1 MKKLTPHHNQI
12 IEYLQD
18 GELKCMANGN
28 FYMKDDRTR
37 ISELRDMG
45 YVFDDDNPVYCR
57 GECGVN
63 HFSRLLMR
71 RLVAEPTIPLP
82 EAKNALRA
90 DFDSQER
97 LWGQNS
103 VAIANFAK
111 SALQK
116 PLFEYFGM
124 PSH

>member
-1 MKKLTPHHNQI
+1 MTPQQTQI
-12 IEYLQD
+12 INLLSD
-18 GELKCMANGN
+18 GEYHCPTAEL
-28 FYMKDDRTR
+28 FMKDDRKR
-37 ISELRDMG
+37 ISELRKMG
-45 YVFDDDNPVYCR
+45 YEFDSPPCDKK
-57 GECGVN
+57 CGIN
-63 HFSRLLMR
+63 HSSRVVMR
-71 RLVAEPTIPLP
+71 RLMAEPTIPLP